1 MAYSFNSTSKLNTAS
16 KSQPLIPSVTENTP
30 TTMLSLKEYP
40 KPQLSQLLKEKILRN
55 SNVNIFVT
63 KGKITEEF
71 E

>member
-1 MAYSFNSTSKLNTAS
+1 
-16 KSQPLIPSVTENTP
+16 LIPSVIENTP

-40 KPQLSQLLKEKILRN
+40 KTQLSQLLKAKILRN